1 MTDQPALNLGHLAQD
16 IAFVSRTLRAHI
28 NAANERRFNM
38 PSGHIALLNLIALN
52 PGISQ
57 NDLAAAVVVKK
68 SAVAKAINDLETRGL
83 VAREKTG
90 TDKRFNEL
98 VLTAE
103 GTAQTEG
110 LRGQMVMHT
119 DRILAPLS
127 SAERAMLFELL
138 NKVTAGLA
146 AEPE

>member
-1 MTDQPALNLGHLAQD
+1 MTDQPTLNLGHLAQD

-28 NAANERRFNM
+28 NAANERRFDM

-68 SAVAKAINDLETRGL
+68 SAVAKAVNELEARAL

-90 TDKRFNEL
+90 KDKRFNEL
-98 VLTAE
+98 VLTPE
-103 GTAQTEG
+103 GTALTDT
-110 LRGQMVMHT
+110 LRAAMAAHT
-119 DRILAPLS
+119 DRILSPLS
-127 SAERAMLFELL
+127 PAERAILFELL
-138 NKVTAGLA
+138 HKVTGALA
-146 AEPE
+146 TDAE